1 MEPVILKG
9 NREGIVVH
17 LDCSLD
23 FQVLA
28 EKIIEKFTAADAFL
42 GSERKVIINSGDV
55 VLDEGQAQYLK
66 EVFSSLDVEVKK
78 IFSEIDKQENVIST
92 TQETAEMMDIINNDK
107 FLAAGPTL
115 IIRKNLR
122 SGQSIFH
129 EGSIVILGD
138 VNPGAEVIAT
148 GHILVIGSLRGIAHA
163 GAKGDLGAI
172 VFATRLQPTQL
183 RIGSFISRA
192 PDNEDLV
199 PVEPEIA
206 HIKNDMV
213 IIEKYLQKK

>member
-17 LDCSLD
+17 LDCNLD
-23 FQVLA
+23 LQVLA
-28 EKIIEKFTAADAFL
+28 EKIIEKFTAAEAFL
-42 GSERKVIINSGDV
+42 GSERKVVINTGDV

-66 EVFSSLDVEVKK
+66 NVFSSLGVEVRK
-78 IFSEIDKQENVIST
+78 IISEIDKKENVFSA
-92 TQETAEMMDIINNDK
+92 TQETAEMLDMINSDQ

-122 SGQSIFH
+122 SGQRIFH
-129 EGSIVILGD
+129 EGSIIILGD

-148 GHILVIGSLRGIAHA
+148 GHILVIGTLRGIAHA
-163 GAKGDLGAI
+163 GAKGDPGAI
-172 VFATRLQPTQL
+172 VFANRLQPTQL

-192 PDNEDLV
+192 PDNEEVV

-206 HIKNDMV
+206 YIKNDMV